1 MHRKTWFLLT
11 QHMYL
16 DLLTTICLILLL
28 GYYSVHDVHVLLSN
42 LNLGSIVL
50 LCIVDQFYRYFI
62 PVKTISFT
70 LYLTSYNPPPPLF
83 SLSPPSERVKVVV
96 TQGDITDY
104 SSVLEVS
111 KGADLV
117 IHTASL
123 VDVWHRVPETVI
135 QAVNVQGKG
144 SDTAIAFTG

>member
-70 LYLTSYNPPPPLF
+70 LYLTSYNPPLHF
-83 SLSPPSERVKVVV
+83 SPSLPRQSE
-96 TQGDITDY
+96 
-104 SSVLEVS
+104 
-111 KGADLV
+111 
-117 IHTASL
+117 
-123 VDVWHRVPETVI
+123 
-135 QAVNVQGKG
+135 
-144 SDTAIAFTG
+144 

>member
-1 MHRKTWFLLT
+1 MNTQVKESKNTSYSHGNMHRKTWFLLT

-70 LYLTSYNPPPPLF
+70 LYLTSYNPPSTFLP
-83 SLSPPSERVKVVV
+83 LSPVRAGKGG
-96 TQGDITDY
+96 GDA
-104 SSVLEVS
+104 
-111 KGADLV
+111 GG
-117 IHTASL
+117 H
-123 VDVWHRVPETVI
+123 HRLLQCPGG
-135 QAVNVQGKG
+135 VQGG
-144 SDTAIAFTG
+144 RPGHPHGQPGGCLAQSP

>member
-11 QHMYL
+11 QHMC
-16 DLLTTICLILLL
+16 LLTTICLILLL
-28 GYYSVHDVHVLLSN
+28 GYYSVHDVHGLLSN

-50 LCIVDQFYRYFI
+50 LCIVDQFI
-62 PVKTISFT
+62 DTHT
-70 LYLTSYNPPPPLF
+70 HTLF

-144 SDTAIAFTG
+144 SDAAIAFTGREYAPICTCRIAKKM

>member
-1 MHRKTWFLLT
+1 MKT
-11 QHMYL
+11 
-16 DLLTTICLILLL
+16 
-28 GYYSVHDVHVLLSN
+28 V
-42 LNLGSIVL
+42 
-50 LCIVDQFYRYFI
+50 
-62 PVKTISFT
+62 SFT

-144 SDTAIAFTG
+144 SDTAIAFTGREYAPIFTRRIAEKMWSVRRLQRVVPKTQLAERWADEH

>member
-1 MHRKTWFLLT
+1 
-11 QHMYL
+11 
-16 DLLTTICLILLL
+16 
-28 GYYSVHDVHVLLSN
+28 
-42 LNLGSIVL
+42 
-50 LCIVDQFYRYFI
+50 
-62 PVKTISFT
+62 
-70 LYLTSYNPPPPLF
+70 
-83 SLSPPSERVKVVV
+83 VVV

-135 QAVNVQGKG
+135 QAVNVQGKA
-144 SDTAIAFTG
+144 SDTAIALTG